1 MFTTK
6 HYVCDKCGHI
16 YKPLDNKT
24 FIKTSINPCPNC
36 GSSKVAV
43 VDNESKAKTKSNK
56 IKDTV
61 KGTKSGVMIKK
72 VQREFIQEEVI

>member
-43 VDNESKAKTKSNK
+43 VDSESKAKTKSNK

-61 KGTKSGVMIKK
+61 RGTKRGVMIEK
-72 VQREFIQEEVI
+72 VQEEVI